1 MPRSP
6 RVIVK
11 GKLYELVSRAREG
24 LPLPP
29 TRTTSTLLKGILA
42 RTQRDEKVTLCNFVW
57 MSNHSHIHSIP
68 EKAEYLPRF
77 YGEVQKKITDAI
89 KTITGRRSLNL
100 WEDRTTLIMLE
111 GLEDC
116 VNRLVY
122 IFCNPTKAGLV
133 DSIDEY
139 PGLSTWNAFTTC
151 EAKVSAEVTVNA
163 PWHPVA
169 TLPRLSSSS
178 VSLSRREDNTLSGQL
193 CSSKASVAHKLVIK
207 PFAWLEQYGVTE
219 SSEIEEIRKEVIQ
232 RVRELEAEYREGR
245 RNERRSAMG
254 AERLQREPYLKPHK
268 PKTKER
274 KIHLICSDNTRRVE
288 LLLFF
293 QSIFDQCRECYQS
306 IKDGI
311 AAEWPPGTFVPWVP
325 PKICYSFEEC

>member
-1 MPRSP
+1 
-6 RVIVK
+6 
-11 GKLYELVSRAREG
+11 
-24 LPLPP
+24 
-29 TRTTSTLLKGILA
+29 
-42 RTQRDEKVTLCNFVW
+42 
-57 MSNHSHIHSIP
+57 
-68 EKAEYLPRF
+68 
-77 YGEVQKKITDAI
+77 
-89 KTITGRRSLNL
+89 
-100 WEDRTTLIMLE
+100 MLE